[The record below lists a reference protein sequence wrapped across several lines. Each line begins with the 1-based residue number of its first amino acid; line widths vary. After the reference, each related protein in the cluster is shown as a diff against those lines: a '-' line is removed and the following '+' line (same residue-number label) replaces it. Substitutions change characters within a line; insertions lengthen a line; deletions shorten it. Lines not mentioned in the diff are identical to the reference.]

1 MHQYELADH
10 VHTNIPNS
18 YIRPI
23 NIYSFRKLP
32 KTLYLWDQEAL
43 IQSPD
48 MTGIMKVE
56 AYLKFFPRQ
65 LSVTKWVTRGVLTSF
80 KTDPEKEK
88 KKTVFSGS
96 LRFLILDLYREP
108 EIK

>member
-1 MHQYELADH
+1 MWLILHDFWC
-10 VHTNIPNS
+10 HTWKI
-18 YIRPI
+18 
-23 NIYSFRKLP
+23 
-32 KTLYLWDQEAL
+32 YLWDQEAL